1 MKKNRTKFIKYLK
14 KNKIPTTIYYPKPLD
29 TFEIF
34 NKSSKLLF
42 NFYENHKI
50 RHFGINDL
58 VLAAKKKNFEF
69 LSSHKQLS
77 ERKPNKNDW
86 GALLI
91 FKKI

>member
-1 MKKNRTKFIKYLK
+1 M
-14 KNKIPTTIYYPKPLD
+14 
-29 TFEIF
+29 
-34 NKSSKLLF
+34 
-42 NFYENHKI
+42 
-50 RHFGINDL
+50 HFGINYL